1 MIKKRAF
8 IRTNLPKCKDLRS
21 EFEKEWEKET
31 IKTQKE
37 TSFKAKEPDSKS
49 KVGCSYLRLT
59 LSEMRTNIGQYR
71 DHREDAHHFKVIK
84 RRSGQTVEAESQ
96 PDISNLTL
104 KDDFKWKDS
113 NQPFSF
119 DFSIQS

>member
-31 IKTQKE
+31 VKTQKE
-37 TSFKAKEPDSKS
+37 TSFKTKEPDSKS
-49 KVGCSYLRLT
+49 
-59 LSEMRTNIGQYR
+59 
-71 DHREDAHHFKVIK
+71 KVIK
-84 RRSGQTVEAESQ
+84 RRSGQTVEA

-104 KDDFKWKDS
+104 KDDFKWKES

-119 DFSIQS
+119 DFSI

>member
-8 IRTNLPKCKDLRS
+8 IRTNLPKCKDLRA
-21 EFEKEWEKET
+21 EFEKDWEKET
-31 IKTQKE
+31 LKTQKE
-37 TSFKAKEPDSKS
+37 TSFETKEPDSKS
-49 KVGCSYLRLT
+49 
-59 LSEMRTNIGQYR
+59 
-71 DHREDAHHFKVIK
+71 KVIK
-84 RRSGQTVEAESQ
+84 RRSGQTVVAESE

-104 KDDFKWKDS
+104 KDDFKWKES

>member
-21 EFEKEWEKET
+21 EFEKEWERET
-31 IKTQKE
+31 IKAQKE
-37 TSFKAKEPDSKS
+37 TSFKTKEPDSKS
-49 KVGCSYLRLT
+49 KV
-59 LSEMRTNIGQYR
+59 
-71 DHREDAHHFKVIK
+71 IK
-84 RRSGQTVEAESQ
+84 RRSGQMVEAESQ
-96 PDISNLTL
+96 PNISKLTL
-104 KDDFKWKDS
+104 KDDFKWKES